1 MHLDY
6 LESLQLFSGSSECS
20 EPSLQQGVDGGED
33 GCEAGLG
40 SDKQLPEGC

>member
-6 LESLQLFSGSSECS
+6 LVSLQMFSGSSECP
-20 EPSLQQGVDGGED
+20 EPSLEPGLDGGED

-40 SDKQLPEGC
+40 SDKQLPEGS